1 MGSVQPR
8 VQAPSAVAQHEV
20 FQVRTLI
27 SHPMETGLRRDS
39 AGNPIPRSL
48 INTFTCRYN
57 DAVVFRADLRESV
70 SANPFISF
78 YVRAKETGRLLFI
91 WEEDGGATFTFE
103 TPLTVGA

>member
-1 MGSVQPR
+1 
-8 VQAPSAVAQHEV
+8 
-20 FQVRTLI
+20 
-27 SHPMETGLRRDS
+27 
-39 AGNPIPRSL
+39 
-48 INTFTCRYN
+48 
-57 DAVVFRADLRESV
+57 VVFRADLRESV